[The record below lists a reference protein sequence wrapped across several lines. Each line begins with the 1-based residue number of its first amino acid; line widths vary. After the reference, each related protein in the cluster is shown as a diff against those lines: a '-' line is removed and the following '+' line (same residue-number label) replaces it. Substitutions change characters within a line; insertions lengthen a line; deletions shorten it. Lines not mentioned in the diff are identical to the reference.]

1 MAVITLSTF
10 TEEHV
15 SEWLATRDINK
26 AKPYVDLVRDLSID
40 GNMLSALVPG
50 SAPEPYK
57 VQAYLSQDQSGE
69 MGVVS
74 RCTTSSSG
82 RPTSA
87 SSALKSARENI
98 RRAPRNGG
106 RSTVPCSHRHN
117 SSAR

>member
-74 RCTTSSSG
+74 RCTCSVGRHCKHVAAVLLKAIEARAPAPQPSG
-82 RPTSA
+82 R
-87 SSALKSARENI
+87 
-98 RRAPRNGG
+98 APSWTADLR
-106 RSTVPCSHRHN
+106 PP
-117 SSAR
+117 